1 MNTTTIKTTT
11 GSLNEHMMET
21 NSRLEEMRETA
32 IAYNQAKAIREKD
45 REAMIAA
52 DDWDGVKAFDE
63 REKAEFPYPFT
74 QGAVKALTAYD
85 RSLKRGADA
94 FEVED
99 LPWENELAD
108 FAATL
113 RDAGI
118 KEIVVTDQSTA
129 LMDGIYGLTA
139 LGCRMTG
146 LRTVTRADD
155 HRFGSKEPERRNG
168 IEFQL

>member
-1 MNTTTIKTTT
+1 
-11 GSLNEHMMET
+11 MMEK

-32 IAYNQAKAIREKD
+32 IAYNTARAVREKD
-45 REAMIAA
+45 REAMIEAG
-52 DDWDGVKAFDE
+52 DWDGVKAFDE

-85 RSLKRGADA
+85 RSLERGADA

-108 FAATL
+108 FTATL

-118 KEIVVTDQSTA
+118 TTIVVTDRSTA

-139 LGCRMTG
+139 LGCRMAG

-155 HRFGSKEPERRNG
+155 HRFGSKEPERKNG
-168 IEFQL
+168 IEFRL

>member
-1 MNTTTIKTTT
+1 
-11 GSLNEHMMET
+11 MMET

-45 REAMIAA
+45 REAMIEA
-52 DDWDGVKAFDE
+52 DDWDGVRAFDE
-63 REKAEFPYPFT
+63 REKAEFPYPFM

-85 RSLKRGADA
+85 RSLKQGADA

-118 KEIVVTDQSTA
+118 TTIVVTDRSTA
-129 LMDGIYGLTA
+129 LMDGIYTLTA

-155 HRFGSKEPERRNG
+155 HRFGSKKPERRNG